1 MCRKAVRGTERWK
14 RFRQQERPARIP
26 LSLCFSLLLS
36 ASLCFLLLSPSPS
49 CTVDMMGALSTN
61 MRMYTY
67 ILTLS
72 CTCNDRRAASNREAR

>member
-36 ASLCFLLLSPSPS
+36 ASLCFSLLLAS
-49 CTVDMMGALSTN
+49 LS
-61 MRMYTY
+61 
-67 ILTLS
+67 LS
-72 CTCNDRRAASNREAR
+72 LLYGRYDGRTQHLHAHVHIYSHAVLHLQ